1 MNEQHPTM
9 ATLLAASLEF
19 LRGTL
24 LPKLDGPDAFNL
36 RVAANAIDLVRR
48 EIELAGDT
56 AASEQQRIERAL
68 GVRGDP
74 ALIRDAFCD
83 RLASDADFLANPE
96 VREALRETVL
106 DRLAIDQPTYSG
118 YLAARG

>member
-1 MNEQHPTM
+1 MSEQHPTM

-24 LPKLDGPDAFNL
+24 LPKLEGADAFNL

-48 EIELAGDT
+48 EIELGGDT
-56 AASEQQRIERAL
+56 AASEHQRIERAL
-68 GVRGDP
+68 GAAGEP
-74 ALIRDAFCD
+74 TPLRDAFCD
-83 RLASDADFLANPE
+83 RLASDPGFLSKPE
-96 VREALRETVL
+96 VQEALRETIL
-106 DRLAIDQPTYSG
+106 DRLAIDQPSYSG